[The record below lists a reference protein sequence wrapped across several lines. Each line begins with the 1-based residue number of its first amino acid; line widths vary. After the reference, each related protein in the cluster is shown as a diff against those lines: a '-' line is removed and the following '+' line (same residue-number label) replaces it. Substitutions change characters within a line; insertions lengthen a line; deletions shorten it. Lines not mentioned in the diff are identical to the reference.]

1 MTLKQIIYGSSAGII
16 VGLFLINTLPKLY
29 ILILG

>member
-16 VGLFLINTLPKLY
+16 VGLLLINTLPKLY